1 MNASGLDDYNRSF
14 GQYDVQQRWRD
25 FTTTLTLFRV
35 ICYVACVLGVPGNI
49 LSAVVWMRRHIAS
62 ENSSAIYLAAL
73 AINDLVFQLVDAV
86 DLTLDGFIDYGAGDW
101 PSRYLTYLLWIASVL
116 EPMLVLSFS
125 VVRLIA
131 IRRPLQVGLRYF
143 ARF

>member
-1 MNASGLDDYNRSF
+1 VERFHHDPHSVPCHLLRRLRARSSR
-14 GQYDVQQRWRD
+14 QHSV
-25 FTTTLTLFRV
+25 
-35 ICYVACVLGVPGNI
+35 C
-49 LSAVVWMRRHIAS
+49 RR
-62 ENSSAIYLAAL
+62 LAATSRRQREFVSDLPSIVL
-73 AINDLVFQLVDAV
+73 AINDLVFRLVDAV

-131 IRRPLQVGLRYF
+131 IRRPLQVGLVAYVISRDF
-143 ARF
+143 D